1 MSNDLKPLCTEQT
14 LRLLRF
20 FFLKI
25 ITLTILLRE
34 QIFQILRRLAG
45 NVLNG
50 NTLADVGCVVWM
62 TLCGVDV
69 QIPNELVVDD
79 KSLGFIFART
89 LRFVHINVV
98 DQLVE
103 HLLGQRPHFHELA
116 DGTDELLPLAFLFAH
131 LGQLLAQLQNFL
143 FQLLAL
149 VGVFA

>member
-50 NTLADVGCVVWM
+50 NTLADVGGVVRM
-62 TLCGVDV
+62 TLRRINV
-69 QIPNELVVDD
+69 QIPDELVVND
-79 KSLGFIFART
+79 KALGLIFART
-89 LRFVHINVV
+89 LHLVHV
-98 DQLVE
+98 DVIDELVE
-103 HLLGQRPHFHELA
+103 YLLGQRPHFHELA
-116 DGTDELLPLAFLFAH
+116 DSTDEFLSLAFPFIH
-131 LGQLLAQLQNFL
+131 FRQLSVQIQDFL
-143 FQLLAL
+143 L
-149 VGVFA
+149 

>member
-50 NTLADVGCVVWM
+50 NTIADVG
-62 TLCGVDV
+62 
-69 QIPNELVVDD
+69 
-79 KSLGFIFART
+79 S
-89 LRFVHINVV
+89 
-98 DQLVE
+98 VE
-103 HLLGQRPHFHELA
+103 IGR
-116 DGTDELLPLAFLFAH
+116 AH
-131 LGQLLAQLQNFL
+131 
-143 FQLLAL
+143 
-149 VGVFA
+149 V